1 MKNWRIS
8 VFLLMFAGVILIACD
23 KYDSK
28 IIGKVNYIDVNDNRN
43 YPAAG
48 AIITKMAV
56 DGDSLRSVASVVAN
70 ENGEFLFDHTTKGSW
85 KLSGKIE
92 KDTILYWGLSEQF
105 STNGS
110 NQIEQIILLEPV
122 PKDTSE

>member
-8 VFLLMFAGVILIACD
+8 VFLLVFAGVVLLACN

-28 IIGKVNYIDVNDNRN
+28 IIGKVNYIAIHDNKN

-48 AIITKMAV
+48 AIVTKIAV
-56 DGDSLRSVASVVAN
+56 TGDSLRSVVSVVAN
-70 ENGEFLFDHTTKGSW
+70 ENGEFLFDQTTKGSW
-85 KLSGKIE
+85 KLSGKFE
-92 KDTILYWGLSEQF
+92 KDTILYFGLSEQF
-105 STNGS
+105 STNGI
-110 NQIEQIILLEPV
+110 NQIEQIILLEPI